1 MADLVRN
8 SRKRKSARDIAGDDD
23 SAEDCKVAKKP
34 RNPKKAI
41 KPPTQKKK
49 KAAASEAGDAAGAGT
64 AGPTAEHSEDYP
76 YIPEEVWELIQAG
89 LGECSETQSSVRPP
103 R

>member
-1 MADLVRN
+1 MADLARN
-8 SRKRKSARDIAGDDD
+8 SRKRKSARYIVSDDD
-23 SAEDCKVAKKP
+23 SAEECKKP
-34 RNPKKAI
+34 RKPNKPKNAI
-41 KPPTQKKK
+41 KPPPKKK
-49 KAAASEAGDAAGAGT
+49 KNAAAEAGEAAEAGT
-64 AGPTAEHSEDYP
+64 AGPTAEPSEDYP